1 MVSSLIQSRS
11 QVQKLMVIIGPP
23 NGTPGIYNDRP
34 YTIYARS
41 FDGIGYSQWDQIEFI
56 ADNPPNKNNNRPV
69 FDNTG
74 WEQEFILY
82 CDAENLDLLDRCT
95 FSTIDLNDHFSDPD
109 IEQDIILA
117 VVDDQ
122 HAIGIRIDS
131 QESLPMILM

>member
-1 MVSSLIQSRS
+1 MGLGNLQH
-11 QVQKLMVIIGPP
+11 
-23 NGTPGIYNDRP
+23 DRP

-95 FSTIDLNDHFSDPD
+95 FATIDLNDHFSDPD
-109 IEQDIILA
+109 IEQDII
-117 VVDDQ
+117 
-122 HAIGIRIDS
+122 
-131 QESLPMILM
+131 